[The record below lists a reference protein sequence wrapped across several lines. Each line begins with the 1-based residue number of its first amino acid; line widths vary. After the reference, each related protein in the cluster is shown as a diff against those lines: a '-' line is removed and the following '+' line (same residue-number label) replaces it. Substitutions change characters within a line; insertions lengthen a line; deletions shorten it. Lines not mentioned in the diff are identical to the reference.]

1 MRAEAN
7 LETTCRVALTALACL
22 ALQQGLEAGFRKR
35 LQLALTRDLRIHS
48 NKAVIV
54 LLRHC

>member
-1 MRAEAN
+1 MRAEAKQ
-7 LETTCRVALTALACL
+7 ETTCWAALTALACL
-22 ALQQGLEAGFRKR
+22 ALQQGLEAVSRKR
-35 LQLALTRDLRIHS
+35 LQLALARDLRIHS